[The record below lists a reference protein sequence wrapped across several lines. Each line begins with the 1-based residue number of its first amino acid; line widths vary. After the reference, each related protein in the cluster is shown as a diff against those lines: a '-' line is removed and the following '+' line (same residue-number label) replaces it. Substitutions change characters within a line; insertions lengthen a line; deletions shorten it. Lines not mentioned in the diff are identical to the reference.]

1 MVKEEKKEQ
10 KHTTILV
17 LVVGFVLI
25 LAALALGV
33 KSGWLGSEKIVL
45 GEEYIGDFVDYK
57 DISTEEYGELVE
69 KKDSFILFVDQNGC
83 ETADTVREFVKD
95 WATEK
100 KVKVLR
106 IMFSKMKETSLHEYV
121 KYYPSVVV
129 ISEGRPIGYL
139 RADNNEDAE
148 MYNNYEVFKGWI
160 EKYF

>member
-1 MVKEEKKEQ
+1 M
-10 KHTTILV
+10 
-17 LVVGFVLI
+17 
-25 LAALALGV
+25 
-33 KSGWLGSEKIVL
+33 
-45 GEEYIGDFVDYK
+45 
-57 DISTEEYGELVE
+57 
-69 KKDSFILFVDQNGC
+69 DQNGC